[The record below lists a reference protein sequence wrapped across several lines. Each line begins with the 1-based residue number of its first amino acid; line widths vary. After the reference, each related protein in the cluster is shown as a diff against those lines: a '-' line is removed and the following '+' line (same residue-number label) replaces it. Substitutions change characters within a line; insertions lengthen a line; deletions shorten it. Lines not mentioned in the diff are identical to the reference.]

1 MSLTPTGESALS
13 RKQSSG
19 GQTSIS
25 GGDAGSNYTHV
36 RKMYICKYVCLNV
49 DIYVC
54 VIICG
59 FVSLRQFIDEPL
71 SEKVKQIFEN
81 LC

>member
-19 GQTSIS
+19 GQTTIS

-49 DIYVC
+49 YIYIYIRVC
-54 VIICG
+54 
-59 FVSLRQFIDEPL
+59 D
-71 SEKVKQIFEN
+71 N
-81 LC
+81 LWFRIAATIY